1 MFKTAQK
8 NLFVVD
14 FIFLKMHKKSLF
26 VLSEAKFKKRKFPN
40 LLKNELNEKTT

>member
-14 FIFLKMHKKSLF
+14 FIFFKMHKKSLF
-26 VLSEAKFKKRKFPN
+26 VNIYTLTLKKCQIQQNK
-40 LLKNELNEKTT
+40 LDL